1 MHAANGTA
9 RVRFSSQ
16 AAAAE
21 AVDKAASALNR
32 RWAGAWLALEYDA
45 TPPGA
50 RGETVLENV
59 LSHEALVRVASAS
72 ATLSRALGSLE
83 QPKVV
88 EIVRKPPS
96 PHTARPSQGKH
107 TFGRNRPYNTKHKP
121 RTVGDGLLGL
131 VSHEEVRVPRHSLH
145 HLLVVAQPLV
155 EVHVFRPRGVQDVF
169 ELSAG
174 EATSRFAR
182 RCGVG

>member
-96 PHTARPSQGKH
+96 PHTALIAK
-107 TFGRNRPYNTKHKP
+107 
-121 RTVGDGLLGL
+121 
-131 VSHEEVRVPRHSLH
+131 VRRMHRLCT
-145 HLLVVAQPLV
+145 A
-155 EVHVFRPRGVQDVF
+155 
-169 ELSAG
+169 
-174 EATSRFAR
+174 
-182 RCGVG
+182 CI